1 MFGRAVMVTSVIP
14 CVVKY
19 CVLCFRAVFL
29 PTCHPQLH
37 CYREMFH
44 LHYRPP
50 GVSLDRNIMP
60 YLQSTSQAPWNR
72 ETMFRLC
79 NRPSYECGY
88 RLQDNSP
95 SLQSSVMRDMKLQDN
110 SIFLESQVTRDTRLQ
125 DNSPSLQSS
134 VMRDMRLQQS
144 ILGIAGH
151 AWHETTRQQSIFA
164 IVRHAW
170 HETTRQQSVFAIDRL
185 FRDHE
190 TMFHNSDRPSGV
202 TKTTRQTFHLF
213 HRQSHIYV
221 YLTLNSVEECPIF
234 RAYRQERLHILNT
247 AARLYIIDLQ
257 AWTYCLQ
264 RHRGAFIFLLR
275 RLGTF
280 LQHHSGMFSLYR
292 RQAGVFSTYSLQHHW
307 GMWTES
313 LSSPPGM

>member
-1 MFGRAVMVTSVIP
+1 
-14 CVVKY
+14 
-19 CVLCFRAVFL
+19 
-29 PTCHPQLH
+29 
-37 CYREMFH
+37 
-44 LHYRPP
+44 
-50 GVSLDRNIMP
+50 
-60 YLQSTSQAPWNR
+60 
-72 ETMFRLC
+72 
-79 NRPSYECGY
+79 
-88 RLQDNSP
+88 
-95 SLQSSVMRDMKLQDN
+95 MKLQDN
-110 SIFLESQVTRDTRLQ
+110 SIFLESQVTRDTRIQ

-151 AWHETTRQQSIFA
+151 AWHETTRQQYIFGIAGHAWHETTRLQSIFA
-164 IVRHAW
+164 IVPHAW

-257 AWTYCLQ
+257 ACTYCLQ

-280 LQHHSGMFSLYR
+280 LQYHSGMSSLYR
-292 RQAGVFSTYSLQHHW
+292 RQAGVFWTYSLQHHW
-307 GMWTES
+307 RMWTES